1 LLLRNARQTYQR
13 RVNALRNGVAVEAKV
28 VEHRR
33 TFVFWKSTRDYVAI
47 VEVEGSRGGGMAKI
61 QSSRAELHEQLPIGG
76 PVIGFLDAERDQTVF
91 LESMG
96 YTLETSRGE

>member
-1 LLLRNARQTYQR
+1 M
-13 RVNALRNGVAVEAKV
+13 